1 MIISPMTYALRL
13 NCAPPPFPYSAMQRF
28 QPARLARAPRAL
40 LTLPTRSVSLRPADS
55 FASRH
60 LGPRDAELSEM
71 LREVGAYK
79 TLEELANDAV
89 PSGIQ
94 LSKPVEL
101 PEALTESEALAKLRA
116 ISKKN
121 VLVKNMIGTGYYE
134 TITPGVI
141 LRNVLENPAWYTSY
155 TPYQAEISQGRL
167 QSLLNFQTM
176 VCDLTGM
183 DISNASLLD
192 EATAAAEAL
201 TMSLSTNPSRNKF
214 FVSDLVHPQTID
226 VVRTRANG
234 VGVQVVVG
242 DVTKASFDA
251 NDFAGVLVQYPA
263 TNGALDAPGL
273 AAVSAKCASSKTVVV
288 VAADLLALTLAKEP
302 GVR

>member
-1 MIISPMTYALRL
+1 
-13 NCAPPPFPYSAMQRF
+13 MQRF

>member
-1 MIISPMTYALRL
+1 MMSRL
-13 NCAPPPFPYSAMQRF
+13 S
-28 QPARLARAPRAL
+28 RAASGPRAL
-40 LTLPTRSVSLRPADS
+40 VSLRARGVSLRPADA

-71 LREVGAYK
+71 LRTVGAYK
-79 TLEELANDAV
+79 SLDELANDAV
-89 PSGIQ
+89 PAGIR
-94 LSKPVEL
+94 LAEPVAL

-134 TITPGVI
+134 TVTPGVI
-141 LRNVLENPAWYTSY
+141 LRNILENPAWYTSY
-155 TPYQAEISQGRL
+155 TPYQAEIAQGRL

-201 TMSLSTNPSRNKF
+201 TMSLATNTSRNKF

-226 VVRTRANG
+226 VVRTRAAG
-234 VGVQVVVG
+234 VGVEVVVG
-242 DVTKASFDA
+242 DVSKTSFDKG
-251 NDFAGVLVQYPA
+251 DFAGVLVQYPA

-273 AAVSAKCASSKTVVV
+273 AAVSEKCASSKTVVV

-302 GVR
+302 GVRLARLLTP